1 MDNTIQYYAV
11 WLKAILKRADGKVL
25 ILKVPEWY
33 KQAWFYDFPGWR
45 IDKTEF
51 NVELSDILKR
61 EISEEVWDI
70 KYTINMS
77 PISSWRTYCEPN
89 EKYNYE
95 EYIFYNYYECEYI
108 SWDILVSEEHSE
120 FEWVDLSELDIRKHF
135 YNEI

>member
-61 EISEEVWDI
+61 EISEEEAYLSVLGPFWSFSLAWTTSVCLL
-70 KYTINMS
+70 KSFLVLNYFMQSWQKNFKS
-77 PISSWRTYCEPN
+77 PPIQSS
-89 EKYNYE
+89 
-95 EYIFYNYYECEYI
+95 
-108 SWDILVSEEHSE
+108 L
-120 FEWVDLSELDIRKHF
+120 
-135 YNEI
+135 